1 MSDTMHHSHEN
12 SCLVARKLLEECGL
26 ERWELLQIP
35 RLAPL
40 SDRELDR
47 IQGGRQYASRLT
59 DERRGRP
66 LP

>member
-40 SDRELDR
+40 SDRELNR
-47 IQGGRQYASRLT
+47 IQSGRQ
-59 DERRGRP
+59 
-66 LP
+66 